1 MDRKAGV
8 ARILHRA
15 ARLRRARVAMKRSA
29 GVHPEKALLALA
41 GSKPRVAVAF
51 SGGLD
56 STVLAHALLKARR
69 KFANLRL
76 LHVDH
81 GLQSASAG
89 WARHCAGLA
98 RRWRVP
104 IVVMRASIA
113 RRKGESP
120 EAAARDARYSLLAQ
134 ALEPGEV
141 LVTAQ
146 HQDDQAETLLLQLFR
161 GAGVAGLAA
170 MPAIAPFGAG
180 RIARPL
186 LGESRAALERYASL
200 HELGWIEDPSNVET
214 RFARNFL
221 RHKVLPVI
229 REKWP
234 NVDSSL
240 ALSARYMG
248 DALRLLDATARTD
261 LMRAMDGGGLNVA
274 ALRTLS
280 VSHRRN
286 VLRAFIVSAGVD
298 APSSAQMMEIA
309 GSLLVARADAQPEV
323 RWSGGVMRRRA
334 GRLELEVASDDPP
347 GKQLENTLKSWRW
360 KEEREFIV
368 NGAGDRLAIVADA
381 AGPIDLDL
389 LPEAITLRPRQGGE
403 SIRLAAGARTQSLK
417 KLLQAA
423 RISVDERARLPL
435 LFVGEGP
442 KGRLVAVGDRWV
454 DASIAANV
462 KSRHRARLKWT
473 RAR

>member
-1 MDRKAGV
+1 
-8 ARILHRA
+8 
-15 ARLRRARVAMKRSA
+15 MKRS
-29 GVHPEKALLALA
+29 GGFHPEEILLALA
-41 GSKPRVAVAF
+41 GSKQRIAVAF

-56 STVLAHALLKARR
+56 STVLAHALLKSRR
-69 KFANLRL
+69 KFARLRL

-81 GLQSASAG
+81 GLQQASAG
-89 WARHCAGLA
+89 WARHCAQLA

-113 RRKGESP
+113 RQKGESP
-120 EAAARDARYSLLAQ
+120 EAVARAARYALLER

-170 MPAIAPFGAG
+170 MPAIAPFGPG

-186 LGESRAALERYASL
+186 LGESRAELADYASRHDL
-200 HELGWIEDPSNVET
+200 EWIEDPSNVET

-221 RHKVLPVI
+221 RHRVMPVI

-234 NVDSSL
+234 FVDSSL
-240 ALSARYMG
+240 ATSARYMG
-248 DALRLLDATARTD
+248 DALRLLDAAARAD

-274 ALRTLS
+274 VLRALTASR
-280 VSHRRN
+280 RRN
-286 VLRAFIVSAGVD
+286 VLRAFIVSAGTD

-309 GSLLVARADAQPEV
+309 GSLLVARTDAQPEV
-323 RWSGGVMRRRA
+323 RWSGAVIRRRA
-334 GRLELEVASDDPP
+334 GRLELEVTSHDRVE
-347 GKQLENTLKSWRW
+347 KKFENTLKSWHW
-360 KEEREFIV
+360 KDEREFIA
-368 NGAGDRLAIVADA
+368 NGAGDRLSVIADS

-389 LPEAITLRPRQGGE
+389 LPDAITLRPRQGGE

-423 RISVDERARLPL
+423 RISVEQRARLPL
-435 LFVGEGP
+435 LFAGEGP
-442 KGRLVAVGDRWV
+442 KGRLIAVGDRWV

-462 KSRHRARLKWT
+462 KSRRRARLKWT
-473 RAR
+473 RAG